1 MKSRQA
7 LPLNIVRR
15 SYSSSHDSKAFL
27 RQAQSIELFRSQ
39 FYRTS
44 NSDVT
49 ISVNDID
56 DLIKHSQVRPSLL
69 ITPFECLGATIGTV
83 YRFSPTPIKTYIAN
97 GVNLAVSNQFN
108 NNIRELQ
115 DDDQDEEYTPNTI
128 TTSSASDFSNEV
140 KETLKYHRDVSVDSN
155 HANTHDTSSTAS
167 SILSSTTN
175 AVGLGL
181 NSLFTLSKLL

>member
-1 MKSRQA
+1 M
-7 LPLNIVRR
+7 RR
-15 SYSSSHDSKAFL
+15 SFSSSQASKALL

-97 GVNLAVSNQFN
+97 GINLAVSNQFN
-108 NNIRELQ
+108 NNIRDLQ
-115 DDDQDEEYTPNTI
+115 DDNQDTEHTSNTPS
-128 TTSSASDFSNEV
+128 SSASDFSNEV
-140 KETLKYHRDVSVDSN
+140 KETLKYHRDVSVDSSSN
-155 HANTHDTSSTAS
+155 ADISDASSTAS
-167 SILSSTTN
+167 NILSSTTN
-175 AVGLGL
+175 IVGLGL

>member
-7 LPLNIVRR
+7 LPLSVIRR
-15 SYSSSHDSKAFL
+15 SFSSSQASKAFL

-97 GVNLAVSNQFN
+97 GLNLAVSNQFN
-108 NNIRELQ
+108 NNIRDLQ
-115 DDDQDEEYTPNTI
+115 DDTQDTEHAFNSISP
-128 TTSSASDFSNEV
+128 SASDFSNEV

-155 HANTHDTSSTAS
+155 HADTSDASSTAS

-175 AVGLGL
+175 IVGLGL